1 MQQHGIMGEVMIERV
16 LAQWTRVPRTDTTT
30 VEGISSGEGA
40 TEEIARARQRETNHS
55 EELGGGFRRIL
66 EMSQNAGG

>member
-1 MQQHGIMGEVMIERV
+1 MQQHGIMGEVMIEPV
-16 LAQWTRVPRTDTTT
+16 LAQWTRVLRTDTMT

-40 TEEIARARQRETNHS
+40 TEEIARARQRETNDS